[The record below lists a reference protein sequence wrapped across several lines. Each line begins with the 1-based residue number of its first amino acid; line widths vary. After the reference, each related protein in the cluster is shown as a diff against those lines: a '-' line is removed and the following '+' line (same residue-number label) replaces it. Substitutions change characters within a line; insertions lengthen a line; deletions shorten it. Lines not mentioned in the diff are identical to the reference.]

1 MWTCRSL
8 LLMSRPRTLLNSIR
22 GRVTEPPAVAL
33 GAASRWLVSDT
44 SDADGRHNDTSVRHV
59 GEPGTP
65 ATAGRS
71 PPMATGDK
79 KHLYLLLDD
88 AEYGFGIH
96 KLDMDT
102 DVAAG
107 GLDSVALPRLPDP
120 PVLRFDDKWIDGFA
134 VLGSNVIGVAL
145 RLTETHPDSRSDGD
159 TVIFDTRTSKLTLL
173 ADLPNGLRDSCPML
187 SIAAG
192 DRLYVI
198 EAGTVYDRA
207 DYDNKFFMGGLHS
220 LQGTDTGKKFGT
232 GGLQSSVCAA
242 LPSMRATCP
251 PSASDGLP
259 SALGS
264 TCQAA
269 ASIDA
274 QRTRLDVSSC
284 LPPPPPPTIQ
294 ALHLLRKTRMILMP
308 CPAAAK
314 ERPGAQDSRTRMGRR
329 RGCDSTVGAEGRRH
343 SIYLPSDQRE
353 PGWCWHVIYSS
364 STRWFWSCDPQK
376 LPFLPYGVTAH
387 AVHPSE
393 RAFFVSAYCHRGR
406 GTFSYNTERGDW
418 TRHGDGWELPFIG
431 QSHYDQDLNA
441 WVGLHV
447 QRDGHGSFMPD
458 GHICACDLPD
468 LDGPAAT
475 PEWKLGKEKLFVEDP
490 ERHVDAK
497 IVGMG
502 GGGRFCVVEIMT
514 MPGVD
519 RKECI
524 GDGDKCV
531 LRLTAF
537 RVEYDDDGELTVTD
551 RRPARSQATT
561 LTNDDI
567 FPLLVAMLAPSSRW
581 HGPSTKRHGPSTV
594 QSESLS
600 TRCWHRHGTIIGPAL
615 KKPVKSLLTPPAYSH
630 YSPPLP
636 SLSVSP
642 PTPPSLTPPAALP
655 PPPHQHRCRH
665 LPHPTPSFLSH
676 QLVASFSCLRRLPA
690 LGAPATAAPCR
701 VQAAPPPAG
710 RPPPLEKPAALGG
723 APVRPLCL
731 AAPATIEGPQGLD
744 FLKDFSLWRLAGVLL
759 GRQREPIGTA
769 RTQSAVEHGD
779 PTLSTCFP
787 NWPHLSVISQLP
799 RGSAPDPDSPDA
811 RARRDWRVAT
821 NPSAGNG
828 GRPASSDW
836 LRPCA
841 LRPWRPGPRVGC
853 CCCVLEREG
862 RVRPCAVFRETCTGA
877 EHDTMWTCRS
887 LLMMSRPRTLLDL
900 IRRRVTDPP
909 AIVLGTASRGLV
921 FDTNDGDGHDAKDK
935 AAVSSPG
942 SNPRRPIF
950 SAWGWMQLPGPG
962 KFGQAETKQPW
973 GLQQEKGELPYPG
986 ADWGGLHCLKLQQDD
1001 DDDTVAHGY
1010 RKYEHGSYIY
1020 SSTRWFWSCDPKE
1033 IPLTPD
1039 GITAHAVHPS
1049 GRAFFVS
1056 VHCYR
1061 VDDHRGRGTFSYH
1074 TEHGYWTRHGDW
1086 ELPFVGQAH
1095 YDHGLNAWV
1104 GLHHVQSDG
1113 HRGFMPDGHICA
1125 CDVPGLDG
1133 AAAPDWKLGKE
1144 KLGTS
1149 TPSSLA
1155 WIMTMPGVDREEC
1168 VGDGEKCVLR
1178 LTVFRV
1184 MYNDDVELI
1193 VTDRRPSNQLMM
1205 KQSLMPEEKWVAE
1218 MGRAQ
1223 IRAARASTTTHLL
1236 PPSPRPRRT
1245 PCQADTLIL
1254 LLIITFVGFSSS
1266 GTNARNKPPLRLV
1279 ATPSAFRLAAS
1290 RGTRRRNVP
1299 CGAIRRGA
1307 MHGVFVG
1314 TMVLDTRP
1322 DNNENENEIFA
1333 SILFLT
1339 ELLAVTKKTDDD

>member
-192 DRLYVI
+192 DRLY
-198 EAGTVYDRA
+198 
-207 DYDNKFFMGGLHS
+207 
-220 LQGTDTGKKFGT
+220 
-232 GGLQSSVCAA
+232 
-242 LPSMRATCP
+242 
-251 PSASDGLP
+251 
-259 SALGS
+259 
-264 TCQAA
+264 
-269 ASIDA
+269 
-274 QRTRLDVSSC
+274 
-284 LPPPPPPTIQ
+284 
-294 ALHLLRKTRMILMP
+294 
-308 CPAAAK
+308 
-314 ERPGAQDSRTRMGRR
+314 
-329 RGCDSTVGAEGRRH
+329 
-343 SIYLPSDQRE
+343 RE

-537 RVEYDDDGELTVTD
+537 RVEYDDDGELT
-551 RRPARSQATT
+551 
-561 LTNDDI
+561 
-567 FPLLVAMLAPSSRW
+567 
-581 HGPSTKRHGPSTV
+581 G
-594 QSESLS
+594 
-600 TRCWHRHGTIIGPAL
+600 
-615 KKPVKSLLTPPAYSH
+615 
-630 YSPPLP
+630 
-636 SLSVSP
+636 
-642 PTPPSLTPPAALP
+642 
-655 PPPHQHRCRH
+655 
-665 LPHPTPSFLSH
+665 
-676 QLVASFSCLRRLPA
+676 LR
-690 LGAPATAAPCR
+690 
-701 VQAAPPPAG
+701 
-710 RPPPLEKPAALGG
+710 
-723 APVRPLCL
+723 
-731 AAPATIEGPQGLD
+731 
-744 FLKDFSLWRLAGVLL
+744 
-759 GRQREPIGTA
+759 
-769 RTQSAVEHGD
+769 
-779 PTLSTCFP
+779 
-787 NWPHLSVISQLP
+787 
-799 RGSAPDPDSPDA
+799 
-811 RARRDWRVAT
+811 
-821 NPSAGNG
+821 
-828 GRPASSDW
+828 
-836 LRPCA
+836 
-841 LRPWRPGPRVGC
+841 
-853 CCCVLEREG
+853 
-862 RVRPCAVFRETCTGA
+862 
-877 EHDTMWTCRS
+877 
-887 LLMMSRPRTLLDL
+887 
-900 IRRRVTDPP
+900 
-909 AIVLGTASRGLV
+909 
-921 FDTNDGDGHDAKDK
+921 
-935 AAVSSPG
+935 
-942 SNPRRPIF
+942 
-950 SAWGWMQLPGPG
+950 
-962 KFGQAETKQPW
+962 
-973 GLQQEKGELPYPG
+973 EKGELPYPG

-1010 RKYEHGSYIY
+1010 RKYEHGWSWCRASSYIY

-1144 KLGTS
+1144 KLF
-1149 TPSSLA
+1149 L
-1155 WIMTMPGVDREEC
+1155 D
-1168 VGDGEKCVLR
+1168 
-1178 LTVFRV
+1178 
-1184 MYNDDVELI
+1184 
-1193 VTDRRPSNQLMM
+1193 
-1205 KQSLMPEEKWVAE
+1205 
-1218 MGRAQ
+1218 
-1223 IRAARASTTTHLL
+1223 
-1236 PPSPRPRRT
+1236 
-1245 PCQADTLIL
+1245 
-1254 LLIITFVGFSSS
+1254 
-1266 GTNARNKPPLRLV
+1266 
-1279 ATPSAFRLAAS
+1279 
-1290 RGTRRRNVP
+1290 
-1299 CGAIRRGA
+1299 RGA
-1307 MHGVFVG
+1307 
-1314 TMVLDTRP
+1314 
-1322 DNNENENEIFA
+1322 
-1333 SILFLT
+1333 
-1339 ELLAVTKKTDDD
+1339 